1 VQRWAV
7 RLLLAPLVVAL
18 TMSGAAPAAGITLI
32 PTDTTV
38 TVPAS
43 PIALYAPIEF
53 GASVSPDPGAGW
65 VSFVVDDVFRGTG
78 EVGGG
83 PPTFT
88 LPYGL
93 GEGVHTIVARFQGND
108 THAASDSPPKTV
120 TVVDYRASV
129 SVTIA
134 STPNPSLRGD
144 TVALHAVVT
153 PNPQGGQVAF
163 LEGSTQYA
171 AKAVGLDG
179 TVDAETWFSTSATH
193 PLRACFYGNSEYKEA
208 CSSTIDQVVTSSPST
223 TTLTIEPG
231 TIYPDESFTIGIT
244 VSPVP
249 ETATNAWVGVNE
261 FQHSVWVGIDPV
273 TGHGEVTLMED
284 LGRLRYPMGTNNL
297 IAFFPGT
304 NHVDASHSDVVS
316 LTVRL
321 DSATLEPSTSLGPTT
336 VGDPL
341 TFFATVTPAPSEPTA
356 AVGFLVRG
364 PPGSGFGDNVAIELG
379 PDGTGQTTVNTAGWP
394 AGDYWYDSGC
404 CGDPHLAPIIVRGYF
419 TLVDIDAPTGD
430 VIVGD
435 GSGVVIDDSVSV
447 NVPAT
452 DGGGSGVTVVELSN
466 DGATWTSMAYA
477 AKVPWTLAPG
487 DGIHTVHA
495 KWQDQAGNW
504 SQVVSE
510 TVDVESSAGTVSAPK
525 IALVSGTTI
534 TSGRAAVRIAWTGA
548 TAGVGHVTYRLEQST
563 DGHAWSLSGSGLTT
577 TSVTRYLLHGH
588 GYRFR
593 VRAVDPAGGL
603 GPWAQQAASIRLT
616 GYQQTSAAV
625 TYRGTW
631 TTSTPSGAW
640 GGSLKGSS
648 ARGATAAFKF
658 TGRGAA
664 LVARTGP
671 TRGIATIWVN
681 GVKVATVNLYSAAW
695 HSQRVVWRATW
706 SSSATRTV
714 VVRVSGTAGRPRV
727 EVDGFLALR

>member
-1 VQRWAV
+1 
-7 RLLLAPLVVAL
+7 
-18 TMSGAAPAAGITLI
+18 MSGAAPAAGVTLI

-43 PIALYAPIEF
+43 PVTLFAPLEF

-65 VSFVVDDVFRGTG
+65 VSFFVDDVFRGTG

-83 PPTFT
+83 GPPTYA

-120 TVVDYRASV
+120 TVVDYRTPV

-144 TVALHAVVT
+144 NVAVHAVVT
-153 PNPQGGQVAF
+153 PNPRSGQISF
-163 LEGSTQYA
+163 REGSTQIA
-171 AKAVGLDG
+171 IATVGADG
-179 TVDAETWFSTSATH
+179 IADAETYFSTSATH
-193 PLRACFYGNSEYKEA
+193 PIRACFYGNSEYKEA
-208 CSSTIDQVVTSSPST
+208 CSSTIDQVVTSTPST

-231 TIYPDESFTIGIT
+231 TIYPDESFTIGVT
-244 VSPVP
+244 VSPAP
-249 ETATNAWVGVNE
+249 ETAADAWIGVNE
-261 FQHSVWVGIDPV
+261 FQHNIWVVIDPV
-273 TGHGEVTLMED
+273 SGHGEVTLTGAVGH
-284 LGRLRYPMGTNNL
+284 LLYPMGVNNL

-304 NHVDASHSDVVS
+304 KHVDASHSDVVS

-321 DSATLEPSTSLGPTT
+321 DSATLEASTSLGPTT

-341 TFFATVTPAPSEPTA
+341 TFFATVTPAPNDPTA
-356 AVGFLVRG
+356 AVGFMING
-364 PPGSGFGDNVAIELG
+364 PGGSGFGEGAAVELG
-379 PDGTGQTTVNTAGWP
+379 PDGTGETTVNTAGWP
-394 AGDYWYDSGC
+394 AGDYWYEAGC
-404 CGDPHLAPIIVRGYF
+404 CGSAHLAPLAVRGYF
-419 TLVDIDAPTGD
+419 TLVDVDAPTGD

-435 GSGVVIDDSVSV
+435 GSDVVIDDSVSV

-452 DGGGSGVTVVELSN
+452 DGDGSGVTVVELSN

-495 KWQDQAGNW
+495 QWQDQAGNW
-504 SQVVSE
+504 SQAVTD
-510 TVDVESSAGTVSAPK
+510 TVDVQTSAGTVTAPK

-534 TSGRAAVRIAWTGA
+534 TAGRAAVRVVWTGA
-548 TAGVGHVTYRLEQST
+548 TAGVGHITYRLEQST
-563 DGHAWSLSGSGLTT
+563 DGHTWSVSGSGLTT
-577 TSVTRYLLHGH
+577 TSVTHYLLPGH

-616 GYQQTSAAV
+616 GYQQTSTAV

-671 TRGIATIWVN
+671 TRGIATIWVD
-681 GVKVATVNLYSAAW
+681 GIKVATVNLYGAAW
-695 HSQRVVWRATW
+695 HSQRVVWRGAW
-706 SSSATRTV
+706 ASSATRTV